1 MSEFFPEQKSSR
13 GRAKIE
19 LNLSNY
25 ATKVD
30 ASKFVKKLSLER
42 LKSNVDN

>member
-13 GRAKIE
+13 GRTKIE

-30 ASKFVKKLSLER
+30 ASKFAKKLDLER